1 MSSLKRG
8 IAFIFE
14 GQTESV
20 FYFSMLEHFVAK
32 REGYVIKNEVLEKV
46 TNEYNLYRKVVND
59 YVHFQI
65 Y

>member
-1 MSSLKRG
+1 
-8 IAFIFE
+8 
-14 GQTESV
+14 
-20 FYFSMLEHFVAK
+20 MLEHFVAK